1 MAVQLRNN
9 DGYTWHVQTKRN
21 NIQKQH
27 RNPWFQLWSYMIYHI
42 RLCFLRIF
50 YNLQYFFP
58 ALLAPIF
65 CRRPVCPR
73 CHITSCQLHAGGFQR
88 FLLFL
93 HRKARCNDHD
103 RQIEPA
109 RGAGSKLPRPSKLQR
124 FIEIQWA
131 KQKATTNPGS
141 WNSQW
146 VKKLHP
152 QMTQIQ
158 TYGGVVLVLHATRSA
173 ALQYDTGRRAM
184 EIYQNPPFSRTK
196 KVWIFP
202 ARHLSVTTGTTFGV
216 AFLRCR
222 STAWST
228 SPRHPSACCQAAWHL
243 GSPLRPKSPEQWK
256 NLVVWVYGRFYY
268 PVI

>member
-50 YNLQYFFP
+50 YHLQYFFP

-141 WNSQW
+141 
-146 VKKLHP
+146 
-152 QMTQIQ
+152 
-158 TYGGVVLVLHATRSA
+158 
-173 ALQYDTGRRAM
+173 
-184 EIYQNPPFSRTK
+184 
-196 KVWIFP
+196 
-202 ARHLSVTTGTTFGV
+202 
-216 AFLRCR
+216 
-222 STAWST
+222 
-228 SPRHPSACCQAAWHL
+228 
-243 GSPLRPKSPEQWK
+243 
-256 NLVVWVYGRFYY
+256 
-268 PVI
+268 